1 MDFYNLDMN
10 GYYDSHPTHRLER
23 PLALVGFVNHL
34 TRNVAS
40 TLAAS
45 TGLPLSLLDELVEH
59 QLGGS
64 AHKMIEE
71 QGLAAWREVEKLEL
85 AKVLRARPA
94 SILALGEG
102 VLADPDNMNRVLETS
117 ELVYLFLPPE
127 EACSRAG
134 QQSANH
140 SASLWA
146 EAGTIEGDDGESLRA
161 LHEGRRFNYELAH
174 RKLDVSQRSSL
185 EVANLLREQLQPT

>member
-1 MDFYNLDMN
+1 MD
-10 GYYDSHPTHRLER
+10 GYYDHHPTHKLER

-34 TRNVAS
+34 TRSVAH

-64 AHKMIEE
+64 AHKVIDQ
-71 QGLAAWREVEKLEL
+71 QGLAAWREMEKTEL
-85 AKVLRARPA
+85 AKILRSRPA
-94 SILALGEG
+94 SIIALGEG
-102 VLADPDNMNRVLETS
+102 VLSDPDNMNGVLEMS
-117 ELVYLFLPPE
+117 ELVYLFLPVE
-127 EACSRAG
+127 EACFRAG

-146 EAGTIEGDDGESLRA
+146 EAREIEGADEESLRA

-174 RKLDVSQRSSL
+174 RRLDVSRRTPV
-185 EVANLLREQLQPT
+185 EAANTLRGQLQPVA

>member
-1 MDFYNLDMN
+1 MD
-10 GYYDSHPTHRLER
+10 GYYDHHPTHALEQ

-34 TRNVAS
+34 TRNVAHN
-40 TLAAS
+40 LAAS

-64 AHKMIEE
+64 AHKVIDQ
-71 QGLAAWREVEKLEL
+71 QGLAAWREVEKAEL
-85 AKVLRARPA
+85 AKTLRAQPP
-94 SILALGEG
+94 SIIALGEG
-102 VLADPDNMNRVLETS
+102 VLSDPDNMNVVLDRS
-117 ELVYLFLPPE
+117 ELVYLFLPVE
-127 EACSRAG
+127 EACYRAG

-146 EAGTIEGDDGESLRA
+146 EAKEIEGTNDESLRA

-174 RKLDVSQRSSL
+174 RKMDVSRLSPL
-185 EVANLLREQLQPT
+185 DAANHLRKRLQPTT

>member
-1 MDFYNLDMN
+1 MD
-10 GYYDSHPTHRLER
+10 GYYDNHPTHRLER
-23 PLALVGFVNHL
+23 PLALVGFVNKL
-34 TRNVAS
+34 TRNVAH

-64 AHKMIEE
+64 AHKVIEE
-71 QGLAAWREVEKLEL
+71 RGLTAWRETEKREL
-85 AKVLRARPA
+85 AKVLRTRPA
-94 SILALGEG
+94 SVIALGEG
-102 VLADPDNMNRVLETS
+102 VLSDPDNMNVVLDGS
-117 ELVYLFLPPE
+117 ELVYLFLPVE
-127 EACSRAG
+127 EACNLAG

-146 EAGTIEGDDGESLRA
+146 EAQEIDGSNEESLRA

-174 RKLDVSQRSSL
+174 RTLDVTRLSPL
-185 EVANLLREQLQPT
+185 DAANHLREQLQPT